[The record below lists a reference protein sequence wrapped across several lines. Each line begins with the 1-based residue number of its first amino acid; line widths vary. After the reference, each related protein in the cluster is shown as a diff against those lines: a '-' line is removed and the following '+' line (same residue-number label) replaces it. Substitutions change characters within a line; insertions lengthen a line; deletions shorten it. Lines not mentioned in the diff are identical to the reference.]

1 MRAVG
6 FDQEALR
13 AGNDLVGSSRQEEL
27 NPTIPIQTDGGR
39 KIEVGKFD
47 FLCPVTI
54 GPIAGGLIKCRSD
67 NGVTGDRELTT
78 IAKNEDRGRQLG
90 L

>member
-1 MRAVG
+1 MI
-6 FDQEALR
+6 
-13 AGNDLVGSSRQEEL
+13 GSSRQEEF

-78 IAKNEDRGRQLG
+78 IAKDEDRGRQLG